1 LAFGLPAVPVVVFL
15 AREGRP
21 PVFLDLFPVYS
32 GGPFEALGGPVFSTL
47 LIVFAVVC
55 AAEVMAGWLLWKR
68 RWAGGVLGLALV
80 PVGAIFWV
88 GFALPGPV
96 IIAVIRTALL
106 LRGWP
111 RLVRVRRQR
120 HEHHEG
126 PV

>member
-1 LAFGLPAVPVVVFL
+1 
-15 AREGRP
+15 
-21 PVFLDLFPVYS
+21 
-32 GGPFEALGGPVFSTL
+32 
-47 LIVFAVVC
+47 
-55 AAEVMAGWLLWKR
+55 MAGWLLWKR

-120 HEHHEG
+120 HGHHEG